1 MSSGLSEVLRKH
13 TYVGMAD
20 ETLALLQHGTCL
32 YLLNVAALSR
42 DMFYQ
47 QVSRMHI
54 AAAAAAADAC
64 SCIISTHRTHYALAL
79 MHLAQQPLCQIV
91 ESYQI
96 WCSVRNQSED

>member
-1 MSSGLSEVLRKH
+1 MNMISSGLSEVLRKH

-20 ETLALLQHGTCL
+20 DTLALLQHGTRL

-54 AAAAAAADAC
+54 AAAAAAAAC
-64 SCIISTHRTHYALAL
+64 SYLISYSP
-79 MHLAQQPLCQIV
+79 HLVCFGVDAPYSAATLPD
-91 ESYQI
+91 
-96 WCSVRNQSED
+96 R

>member
-1 MSSGLSEVLRKH
+1 MNVVSSGLSEVLRKH

-20 ETLALLQHGTCL
+20 ETLALLQHGTRL

-54 AAAAAAADAC
+54 VAAAVVFAAAC
-64 SCIISTHRTHYALAL
+64 SYLISY
-79 MHLAQQPLCQIV
+79 
-91 ESYQI
+91 
-96 WCSVRNQSED
+96 SEQLICFGTNAPYSAATLPDC